1 MMLSKRIERQPR
13 HSLLPVVLLCFI
25 LTTVRASMPAGGKC
39 PHHID
44 CAREGRH
51 FCKPGTSYCGP
62 CLTPLEENEEGQCV
76 ARKRRHHHGKVTA
89 FSNLD
94 EEIDFLQS
102 VIAKQEVSEVKQSKQ
117 SDTPSKAVPMTQTKS
132 PRQRGKA
139 QPSAEQPTT
148 AHPSTRTP
156 QPDPGALERVGPG
169 GPGGPIAIP
178 YPSKDS
184 LLVSKVTAFSNLDEE
199 IDFLQSVI
207 AKQEVSEVKQ
217 SKQSDTPS
225 KAVPMTQTKSPRQRG
240 KAQPSAEQPTT
251 AHPST
256 RTPQPDPGALER
268 VGPGGPGG
276 PIAIPYPSKDSLLVI
291 MISVCIIFGTVA
303 LILATVC
310 WVRLQK
316 ESRLAQKV
324 DYPAFGSNGNG
335 TANRTSSG
343 DKKLAQSAQMYHYQH
358 QKQQMLSME
367 KHKSET
373 KVTDSEVTSDEE
385 EVGGDFT
392 VYECPGLAPTGEMEV
407 KNPLFDDS
415 TLYYQGNPKGIP

>member
-1 MMLSKRIERQPR
+1 RLLTKVLSNTWL
-13 HSLLPVVLLCFI
+13 SFYL
-25 LTTVRASMPAGGKC
+25 AGGKC
-39 PHHID
+39 PYHID

-51 FCKPGTSYCGP
+51 FCKPGTSFCGP

-76 ARKRRHHHGKVTA
+76 ARKRRHHHGQVTA
-89 FSNLD
+89 FSDLD
-94 EEIDFLQS
+94 EEIDFLHS

-117 SDTPSKAVPMTQTKS
+117 SDTPSKAVPMTQAKF

-139 QPSAEQPTT
+139 QPSAEQPTI
-148 AHPSTRTP
+148 AAPSTRTP
-156 QPDPGALERVGPG
+156 HSHTQFHNFSSFYGYLVFTL
-169 GPGGPIAIP
+169 
-178 YPSKDS
+178 SSS
-184 LLVSKVTAFSNLDEE
+184 LFVSTS
-199 IDFLQSVI
+199 
-207 AKQEVSEVKQ
+207 
-217 SKQSDTPS
+217 
-225 KAVPMTQTKSPRQRG
+225 AV
-240 KAQPSAEQPTT
+240 
-251 AHPST
+251 
-256 RTPQPDPGALER
+256 
-268 VGPGGPGG
+268 
-276 PIAIPYPSKDSLLVI
+276 

-415 TLYYQGNPKGIP
+415 TLHYQGNPKGIP

>member
-1 MMLSKRIERQPR
+1 MLLSKRIEREPR
-13 HSLLPVVLLCFI
+13 PSLLPVVLLCFI
-25 LTTVRASMPAGGKC
+25 LATVSASMPAGGKC
-39 PHHID
+39 PYHID

-76 ARKRRHHHGKVTA
+76 ARKRRHHHGQVTA
-89 FSNLD
+89 FSDLD
-94 EEIDFLQS
+94 EEIDFLHS

-117 SDTPSKAVPMTQTKS
+117 SDTPSKAVPMTQTKF

-148 AHPSTRTP
+148 AAPSTRTP
-156 QPDPGALERVGPG
+156 QPATGV
-169 GPGGPIAIP
+169 
-178 YPSKDS
+178 
-184 LLVSKVTAFSNLDEE
+184 
-199 IDFLQSVI
+199 
-207 AKQEVSEVKQ
+207 
-217 SKQSDTPS
+217 
-225 KAVPMTQTKSPRQRG
+225 
-240 KAQPSAEQPTT
+240 
-251 AHPST
+251 
-256 RTPQPDPGALER
+256 LER

-324 DYPAFGSNGNG
+324 DYPAFGGNGNG

-415 TLYYQGNPKGIP
+415 TLHYQGNPKGIP

>member
-1 MMLSKRIERQPR
+1 MLLSKRIERQPR
-13 HSLLPVVLLCFI
+13 PSLLPVVLLCFI
-25 LTTVRASMPAGGKC
+25 LTTVSASMPAGGKC
-39 PHHID
+39 PYHID

-76 ARKRRHHHGKVTA
+76 ARKRRHHHGQVTA
-89 FSNLD
+89 FSDLD
-94 EEIDFLQS
+94 KEIDFLHS

-117 SDTPSKAVPMTQTKS
+117 SDTPSKAVPMTQTKF

-139 QPSAEQPTT
+139 QPSVEHPTT
-148 AHPSTRTP
+148 VHPSTRTP
-156 QPDPGALERVGPG
+156 QPATGALERVGPG
-169 GPGGPIAIP
+169 EPGGPIAIP

-184 LLVSKVTAFSNLDEE
+184 LLVV
-199 IDFLQSVI
+199 
-207 AKQEVSEVKQ
+207 
-217 SKQSDTPS
+217 
-225 KAVPMTQTKSPRQRG
+225 
-240 KAQPSAEQPTT
+240 
-251 AHPST
+251 
-256 RTPQPDPGALER
+256 
-268 VGPGGPGG
+268 
-276 PIAIPYPSKDSLLVI
+276 

-415 TLYYQGNPKGIP
+415 TLHYPGNPKGIP

>member
-1 MMLSKRIERQPR
+1 MLLSKRIERQPR
-13 HSLLPVVLLCFI
+13 PSLLSVVLLCFTLATI
-25 LTTVRASMPAGGKC
+25 SASMPAGGKC

-89 FSNLD
+89 FSDLD
-94 EEIDFLQS
+94 EEIDFLHS

-132 PRQRGKA
+132 PRQRSKV

-156 QPDPGALERVGPG
+156 QP
-169 GPGGPIAIP
+169 
-178 YPSKDS
+178 
-184 LLVSKVTAFSNLDEE
+184 
-199 IDFLQSVI
+199 
-207 AKQEVSEVKQ
+207 
-217 SKQSDTPS
+217 
-225 KAVPMTQTKSPRQRG
+225 
-240 KAQPSAEQPTT
+240 
-251 AHPST
+251 ST
-256 RTPQPDPGALER
+256 RALER

-367 KHKSET
+367 KQKSET